1 MDYDFANLVL
11 AYSHVIAYLMAFGSL
26 CVVLLPYCCFDDVWW
41 ADNTICIV
49 GGYLKINFG
58 FTETGNARLIWV
70 EDFCFQVACGAEY
83 SELTKTSTALTRL
96 AVTCVLSAA
105 RRLVLVFVNSL

>member
-11 AYSHVIAYLMAFGSL
+11 AYSHVIAYSMAFGFL
-26 CVVLLPYCCFDDVWW
+26 YVVLLPYCCFDDVWR

-70 EDFCFQVACGAEY
+70 GDLCFQVACGAEY
-83 SELTKTSTALTRL
+83 SELTKTSAALIRL
-96 AVTCVLSAA
+96 AVLSVLSAA